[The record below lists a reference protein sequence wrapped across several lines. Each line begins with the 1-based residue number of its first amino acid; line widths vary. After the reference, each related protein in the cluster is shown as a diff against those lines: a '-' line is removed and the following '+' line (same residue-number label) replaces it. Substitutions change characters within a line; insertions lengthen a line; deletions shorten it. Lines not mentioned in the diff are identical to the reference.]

1 MRRIASR
8 LRDYSELPNDP
19 LTLVPFTSDIDLIH
33 SGQTAINADI
43 VAAIRDSVPFGEAL
57 RWQIR
62 SAEEDHRFAQALRFN
77 DIIPATLMTLSTSK
91 KRGIAD
97 PWNGQKDIHNHAY
110 RFIRNARYRMS
121 PLYHEGRDLEL
132 FAALLYIKVLLDDSV
147 AIKQLAKQPG
157 LAAARNAVLDTCGG
171 PDALIALQQR
181 SSEGQYLRV
190 CFLYLLKDIRGLA
203 FEANLLL
210 TIRDRFGLA
219 VLQDYLRSDSE
230 FDHLGSSVSNILDAT
245 QPLMISAHLHE
256 KDRYRVPDFTGDWQR
271 GGACNDSFGQT
282 LDRNKSEL
290 ASGQVVV
297 YASPPIDLTS
307 GFSESENPNEF
318 VHVSVPLDSA
328 AIQELQGT
336 SDDDLS
342 IALELIGQKTPESP
356 IHSVLFSPP
365 AVCSVISRIDKEE
378 GVLWIRINA
387 FGLLAI

>member
-1 MRRIASR
+1 VPLANLYDVPGFGDLRRVTRRFGVEIKAIGGFVRRIASR

-210 TIRDRFGLA
+210 TIRIGCPPRLPAKRF
-219 VLQDYLRSDSE
+219 
-230 FDHLGSSVSNILDAT
+230 
-245 QPLMISAHLHE
+245 
-256 KDRYRVPDFTGDWQR
+256 RVRPSWKF
-271 GGACNDSFGQT
+271 C
-282 LDRNKSEL
+282 
-290 ASGQVVV
+290 
-297 YASPPIDLTS
+297 
-307 GFSESENPNEF
+307 
-318 VHVSVPLDSA
+318 
-328 AIQELQGT
+328 
-336 SDDDLS
+336 
-342 IALELIGQKTPESP
+342 LE
-356 IHSVLFSPP
+356 HS
-365 AVCSVISRIDKEE
+365 
-378 GVLWIRINA
+378 
-387 FGLLAI
+387 